1 MNRPIIVRQSG
12 KLVIHGNVD
21 GVEITKN
28 ESTGLAR
35 VKVKK
40 DSKHKIMLEII
51 IGDKTSHKYN
61 LPAETQIDPNG
72 FLQMTAEDF
81 RVTLN

>member
-1 MNRPIIVRQSG
+1 MAI
-12 KLVIHGNVD
+12 D
-21 GVEITKN
+21 GVEISKN
-28 ESTGLAR
+28 EITGLAR
-35 VKVKK
+35 VKVKG
-40 DSKHKIMLEII
+40 SKHKIMLEII

-81 RVTLN
+81 RTYFELGDEARMQGAGTQR

>member
-1 MNRPIIVRQSG
+1 MS
-12 KLVIHGNVD
+12 K
-21 GVEITKN
+21 
-28 ESTGLAR
+28 S
-35 VKVKK
+35 KK
-40 DSKHKIMLEII
+40 DSKHKIMLEIM

-81 RVTLN
+81 RTYFELSARSAYCWWA

>member
-1 MNRPIIVRQSG
+1 MKVQG
-12 KLVIHGNVD
+12 C
-21 GVEITKN
+21 
-28 ESTGLAR
+28 AR

-40 DSKHKIMLEII
+40 DSKHKVMLEII

-72 FLQMTAEDF
+72 FLQMTVEDF
-81 RVTLN
+81 KSTLS